1 MPPVRCTHP
10 QVSGNFNHMNLNNF
24 SSFSYWC
31 MRIVAALLLTVP
43 IANAAAPASASIT
56 YNLFRN
62 GIMLGTITEQ
72 FETDGATY
80 RATSEARA
88 TGLLALI
95 QREPVRFL
103 SVGALTKDGLRPL
116 RFEGR
121 QSGKSVSAD
130 FDWPG
135 AKLTL
140 IHDGLNHSVTL
151 PPGAQDRLS
160 IMYQLMF
167 AVRTA
172 NAKSPFMNFAMTNG
186 RKLERYR
193 YTSSADVTIDTPFK
207 RLNTIHLVKQ
217 READDTG
224 TEIWIAP
231 EYGNLPVKVLIIEDD
246 GVRYEQ
252 VVTRLEIKP

>member
-1 MPPVRCTHP
+1 MNILKLAARCLAT
-10 QVSGNFNHMNLNNF
+10 
-24 SSFSYWC
+24 
-31 MRIVAALLLTVP
+31 AAMLLGSALVVISP
-43 IANAAAPASASIT
+43 ASAAAPASAEIT

-62 GIMLGTITEQ
+62 NILLGTITET
-72 FETDGATY
+72 FETKDGSY

-88 TGLLALI
+88 TGLFALV
-95 QREPVRFL
+95 QREPVRFV
-103 SVGALTKDGLRPL
+103 STGDLTKDGLRPQ

-121 QSGKSVSAD
+121 QSGKSMSAD

-140 IHDGLNHSVTL
+140 DHDGLNHALAL

-167 AVRTA
+167 SVQKKA
-172 NAKSPFMNFAMTNG
+172 PFMDFAMTNG
-186 RKLERYR
+186 RKLEKYR
-193 YTSSADVTIDTPFK
+193 YTAQPGVTIDTPFK
-207 RLNTIHLVKQ
+207 RLDTIHLVKQ

-231 EYGNLPVKVLIIEDD
+231 EYGNVPVKVLIIEDD

-252 VVTRLEIKP
+252 VVIKLEIKR

>member
-1 MPPVRCTHP
+1 MILKNILFRAGRCL
-10 QVSGNFNHMNLNNF
+10 FAAF
-24 SSFSYWC
+24 
-31 MRIVAALLLTVP
+31 ALLGFALPAQVVQ
-43 IANAAAPASASIT
+43 AAAPASAEIT

-62 GIMLGTITEQ
+62 GIQLGTITEH
-72 FETDGATY
+72 FEAKDGTY

-88 TGLLALI
+88 IGLFALA
-95 QREPVRFL
+95 QREPIRFQ
-103 SVGALTKDGLRPL
+103 SVGDLTKDGLRPQ

-121 QSGKSVSAD
+121 QSGKSMSAD

-135 AKLTL
+135 AKLNL
-140 IHDGLNHSVTL
+140 AHDGLNHSLAL

-167 AVRTA
+167 SVIKKA
-172 NAKSPFMNFAMTNG
+172 PFMDFAMTNG
-186 RKLERYR
+186 RKLEKYR
-193 YTSSADVTIDTPFK
+193 YTAQPGVTIDTPFK
-207 RLNTIHLVKQ
+207 RLDTIHLVKQ

-231 EYGNLPVKVLIIEDD
+231 EYGNVPVKVLIIEDD

-252 VVTRLEIKP
+252 VVTKLEIKR

>member
-1 MPPVRCTHP
+1 MI
-10 QVSGNFNHMNLNNF
+10 LNNKLLSLAWRTGLF
-24 SSFSYWC
+24 
-31 MRIVAALLLTVP
+31 AALLMTLSS
-43 IANAAAPASASIT
+43 ANAAAPASASIT

-62 GIMLGTITEQ
+62 GIPLGTISEL
-72 FETDGATY
+72 FEAKNGTY

-88 TGLLALI
+88 SGLFALF
-95 QREPVRFL
+95 QREPVRFV
-103 SVGALTKDGLRPL
+103 SVGELTKNGLRPQ

-121 QSGKSVSAD
+121 QSGKSMSAD
-130 FDWPG
+130 FDW
-135 AKLTL
+135 ASSKLTL
-140 IHDGLNHSVTL
+140 IHDGLNHALDL

-167 AVRTA
+167 AVRAVQPKT
-172 NAKSPFMNFAMTNG
+172 PFIDFAMTNG

-193 YTSSADVTIDTPFK
+193 YSAQPDVTIDTPFK

-217 READDTG
+217 REAYDSG

-252 VVTRLEIKP
+252 IVTQLDITP

>member
-1 MPPVRCTHP
+1 MIWRT
-10 QVSGNFNHMNLNNF
+10 GLFT
-24 SSFSYWC
+24 
-31 MRIVAALLLTVP
+31 ALLVTLSS
-43 IANAAAPASASIT
+43 ANAAAPTSASIT

-62 GIMLGTITEQ
+62 GIQLGTISEQ
-72 FETDGATY
+72 FETKNGAY

-88 TGLLALI
+88 SGLFALF
-95 QREPVRFL
+95 QREPARLV
-103 SVGALTKDGLRPL
+103 SVGALTKNGLRPQ

-121 QSGKSVSAD
+121 QSGKSMSAD
-130 FDWPG
+130 FDWESS
-135 AKLTL
+135 KLTL
-140 IHDGLNHSVTL
+140 IHDGLNHALEL

-167 AVRTA
+167 AVRA
-172 NAKSPFMNFAMTNG
+172 VHAKAPFMDFAMTNG

-193 YTSSADVTIDTPFK
+193 YSAQPDVTIDTPFR

-217 READDTG
+217 READDSG

-231 EYGNLPVKVLIIEDD
+231 EYGNVPVKVLIIEDD

-252 VVTRLEIKP
+252 IVTQLEITP

>member
-1 MPPVRCTHP
+1 MAA
-10 QVSGNFNHMNLNNF
+10 
-24 SSFSYWC
+24 
-31 MRIVAALLLTVP
+31 AALLSAALPAHVVH
-43 IANAAAPASASIT
+43 AAAPASAEIT

-62 GIMLGTITEQ
+62 GIQIGTITEH
-72 FETDGATY
+72 FEAKDGSY

-88 TGLLALI
+88 IGLFALA
-95 QREPVRFL
+95 QREPIRFQ
-103 SVGALTKDGLRPL
+103 SVGDLTKDGLRPQ

-121 QSGKSVSAD
+121 QSGKSMSAE

-135 AKLTL
+135 AKLNL
-140 IHDGLNHSVTL
+140 AHDGLNHSLAL

-167 AVRTA
+167 SVRAVNTKA
-172 NAKSPFMNFAMTNG
+172 PFMDFAMTNG
-186 RKLERYR
+186 RKLEKYR
-193 YTSSADVTIDTPFK
+193 YTAQPGVTIDTPLK
-207 RLNTIHLVKQ
+207 RLDTIHLVKQ

-252 VVTRLEIKP
+252 VVTNLEIKR

>member
-1 MPPVRCTHP
+1 MFLKKALRY
-10 QVSGNFNHMNLNNF
+10 L
-24 SSFSYWC
+24 
-31 MRIVAALLLTVP
+31 IVVAMLLGSALVNISP
-43 IANAAAPASASIT
+43 ASAAAPASAEIT

-62 GIMLGTITEQ
+62 NVLLGTITEH
-72 FETDGATY
+72 FEAKDGTY

-88 TGLLALI
+88 TGLFALV
-95 QREPVRFL
+95 QREPVRFV
-103 SVGALTKDGLRPL
+103 STGDLTKDGLRPQ

-121 QSGKSVSAD
+121 QSGKSMSAD

-140 IHDGLNHSVTL
+140 DHDGLNHALAL

-167 AVRTA
+167 SVQKKA
-172 NAKSPFMNFAMTNG
+172 PFMDFAMTNG
-186 RKLERYR
+186 RKLEKYR
-193 YTSSADVTIDTPFK
+193 YSAQPGVTIDTPLK
-207 RLNTIHLVKQ
+207 RLDTIHLVKQ

-252 VVTRLEIKP
+252 VVTKLDIKR

>member
-1 MPPVRCTHP
+1 MI
-10 QVSGNFNHMNLNNF
+10 LNNF
-24 SSFSYWC
+24 LFCAARSLLALT
-31 MRIVAALLLTVP
+31 IVALLGYALP
-43 IANAAAPASASIT
+43 AGAAAPASAEIT

-62 GIMLGTITEQ
+62 NILLGTITET
-72 FETDGATY
+72 FATKDGTY

-88 TGLLALI
+88 SGLLALL
-95 QREPVRFL
+95 QREPVRFS
-103 SVGALTKDGLRPL
+103 SVGDLTKDGLRPQ

-121 QSGKSVSAD
+121 QSGKSMSAD

-140 IHDGLNHSVTL
+140 EHDGLNHTLTL
-151 PPGAQDRLS
+151 PAGAQDRLS

-167 AVRTA
+167 SVQKKT
-172 NAKSPFMNFAMTNG
+172 PFMDFAMTNG
-186 RKLERYR
+186 RKLEKYR
-193 YTSSADVTIDTPFK
+193 YSAQPSVTIDTPFK
-207 RLNTIHLVKQ
+207 RLDTIHLVKQ

-231 EYGNLPVKVLIIEDD
+231 EYGNVPVKVLIIEDD

-252 VVTRLEIKP
+252 VVTKLDIKR